1 MTDDAPDTD
10 PRGGLPEKRNSTGSA
25 EELSDLIRNAVDDAV
40 GPAVSRAF
48 RPFVEGVVEHS
59 TRIERMELRA
69 TRTDVRLTVV
79 EATRI
84 ILPSA
89 LAGGALLL
97 SALNTALILWMHA
110 R

>member
-1 MTDDAPDTD
+1 MNDDSPDTD
-10 PRGGLPEKRNSTGSA
+10 PRGALPEDRTHTGSA
-25 EELSDLIRNAVDDAV
+25 QELSDLIHNAVDAAV
-40 GPAVSRAF
+40 GPAVSRAL
-48 RPFVEGVVEHS
+48 RPFVDGVMDHA
-59 TRIERMELRA
+59 TRIEHMEIRA
-69 TRTDVRLTVV
+69 TRTDVRLTVI

-97 SALNTALILWMHA
+97 SALNTALILWMHS